1 MRGLLLLHL
10 LSTGLLLR
18 VLPLTQCL
26 FLLRLLLAPC
36 LLLLGL
42 LLTLRVL
49 RGLLLLHLLATGLFL
64 LILALA
70 QGLVLL
76 HLLLATRLLLLG
88 LLLALLVLCR
98 LLLLHLLSTGLL
110 LLVLALAQGLFLLHL
125 LLAPSLFLLRLLLLA
140 HLVLGCLLLH
150 QRLLLLLLGT
160 RLLLQLLLL
169 LRRLPCRRTGRR
181 AAAIACVVVVVD
193 VAHVVDHRGRARDIR
208 AVVVDHRRPVGRW
221 RRCRA
226 VAPARRAPVHVPGVP
241 APAVALQRRADDHAA
256 AEGQRAHRGH
266 LATAVAGLDHHRRRC
281 IGIAGVDGHGRVVND
296 LRVVARHVHHVGLH
310 GLDGDELLGRFD
322 HQGARVHRLHVGRG
336 RVVGRRRGARH
347 AQLVVVLEAA
357 GLRCALA
364 HHLDRVHHVGR
375 VVVVGLAQRGG
386 PRDVA
391 GHLVHHGPERGER
404 LHARVPRLLVGG
416 IGERAGLERGVLLQP
431 AVGRGDLIGV
441 GGAGQD
447 LRDELVGVQRNR
459 RDQLVELL
467 GRRRRV
473 GSRHRRGD
481 GRWCLGGRCFSGGR
495 WWCGLVAACNE
506 QRCDAQRSHEA
517 PLKEGAVGRGCH
529 LACPEDAGRVPGT
542 PSTAGQSRR

>member
-1 MRGLLLLHL
+1 M
-10 LSTGLLLR
+10 
-18 VLPLTQCL
+18 
-26 FLLRLLLAPC
+26 LLAPC

-70 QGLVLL
+70 QSLVLL
-76 HLLLATRLLLLG
+76 HLLLTPCLLLLRLLLT
-88 LLLALLVLCR
+88 LLVLCR

-169 LRRLPCRRTGRR
+169 LRCLPCRRTGRR

-193 VAHVVDHRGRARDIR
+193 VAHVVDHRGRARHIR
-208 AVVVDHRRPVGRW
+208 AVVVDHRGPVGRG
-221 RRCRA
+221 RRRRA

-241 APAVALQRRADDHAA
+241 APAVALQCRADDHAA
-256 AEGQRAHRGH
+256 AEGQCAHCGH
-266 LATAVAGLDHHRRRC
+266 LAAAVAGLDHHRRRC
-281 IGIAGVDGHGRVVND
+281 IGIAGVDGHGRVVHD

-310 GLDGDELLGRFD
+310 GLDGDELFGRFD
-322 HQGARVHRLHVGRG
+322 HRGARVHGLHVGRG
-336 RVVGRRRGARH
+336 RVVGWRRGARH
-347 AQLVVVLEAA
+347 AQLVVVLEAT
-357 GLRCALA
+357 GLRGALA

-416 IGERAGLERGVLLQP
+416 VGERAGLERGVLLQP

-441 GGAGQD
+441 GGTGQD
-447 LRDELVGVQRNR
+447 LRDELVGVQRDG

-467 GRRRRV
+467 GRGRRV
-473 GSRHRRGD
+473 GGRHRCGD
-481 GRWCLGGRCFSGGR
+481 GRGGWCLGGRCFSGGR